1 MKLSIRHQRDSTI
14 HQRGFTLV
22 EAIVVMVITG
32 ILAGIMVLFIR
43 RPVQNYTDAAARAEL
58 SDAADLALRRMAR
71 ELRTALPNSVRLTG
85 SPGNV
90 WWLEFIPTTGGGQY
104 LAVEHNPDPAKG
116 TPLSFT
122 STNAQTFNVIGSMPE
137 ITISPS
143 GATNLDNFIAIYN
156 LGSGFT
162 DADAYDRSNL
172 ALITAVNVLNRTIS
186 FESYALGVARGN
198 TINPFAE
205 WTKFP
210 PTDKR
215 MANTSPAQ
223 RFQVVTRPVIFRCQG
238 SANGKGT
245 LTRSVVDFSTAPT
258 FPAASA
264 GVLMANNVVDCD
276 FTIGNA
282 LNQQSALVGL
292 NLALGRPN
300 PDGGNAVETVTLTH
314 QIHVDNIP

>member
-1 MKLSIRHQRDSTI
+1 MKPSIRHRRNSTI
-14 HQRGFTLV
+14 QQRGFTLV

-104 LAVEHNPDPAKG
+104 LAVENNPDPAKG

-122 STNAQTFNVIGSMPE
+122 STNAQTFNVIGSMPA
-137 ITISPS
+137 ITISPA
-143 GATNLDNFIAIYN
+143 GTTNLDNFIVIYN

-172 ALITAVNVLNRTIS
+172 ALITAVNNRTIS
-186 FESYALGVARGN
+186 FESYAPGVARGN
-198 TINPFAE
+198 AINPFAE
-205 WTKFP
+205 WTKAP
-210 PTDKR
+210 LSANR

-245 LTRSVVDFSTAPT
+245 LTRSVVDFSTSPT
-258 FPAASA
+258 FPAASD

-276 FTIGNA
+276 FSVGTPA
-282 LNQQSALVGL
+282 NQQSALVGL
-292 NLALGRPN
+292 NLSLGRPN

>member
-1 MKLSIRHQRDSTI
+1 MKLSIRHQRESTI
-14 HQRGFTLV
+14 YQRGFTLV

-104 LAVEHNPDPAKG
+104 LTVENNPDPVKG

-122 STNAQTFNVIGSMPE
+122 STNAQTFNVIGSMPA
-137 ITISPS
+137 ITISPG
-143 GATNLDNFIAIYN
+143 GAANFDLDNFIVVYN

-172 ALITAVNVLNRTIS
+172 ALITAVNNRAIS
-186 FESYALGVARGN
+186 FESYAIGAARGN
-198 TINPFAE
+198 TTNPFAE
-205 WTKFP
+205 WTKAP
-210 PTDKR
+210 PSDNR

-223 RFQVVTRPVIFRCQG
+223 RFQVVKRPVIFRCQG
-238 SANGKGT
+238 SANGRGT
-245 LTRSVVDFSTAPT
+245 LTRSVVDFSSSPT
-258 FPAASA
+258 FPNASA
-264 GVLMANNVVDCD
+264 GILMANNVVDCD
-276 FTIGNA
+276 FSIGFPA
-282 LNQQSALVGL
+282 NQQSALVGL
-292 NLALGRPN
+292 NLSLGRPN

>member
-1 MKLSIRHQRDSTI
+1 MKTSLRPQRYTAT

-85 SPGNV
+85 SAGNV
-90 WWLEFIPTTGGGQY
+90 WWLEFIPTTAGGKY
-104 LAVEHNPDPAKG
+104 LAVEDNIDPANG

-122 STNAQTFNVIGSMPE
+122 APNAQSFNVIGSMPAV
-137 ITISPS
+137 TISPAGS
-143 GATNLDNFIAIYN
+143 TNLDNFIVIYN
-156 LGSGFT
+156 LGTGFT
-162 DADAYDRSNL
+162 DADAYARSNL
-172 ALITAVNVLNRTIS
+172 SLITAVNNRMIS
-186 FESYALGVARGN
+186 FESYALGAARGN
-198 TINPFAE
+198 NVNPYAAWASAPASE
-205 WTKFP
+205 
-210 PTDKR
+210 KR
-215 MANTSPAQ
+215 LANTSPDQ

-238 SANGKGT
+238 SADGRGT
-245 LTRSVVDFSTAPT
+245 LTRTVVDFSAAPT
-258 FPAASA
+258 FPTAAA
-264 GVLMANNVVDCD
+264 GVLLVNNVVDCD
-276 FTIGNA
+276 FSVGSA
-282 LNQQSALVGL
+282 ANQQSALVGL
-292 NLALGRPN
+292 NLSLGRPN